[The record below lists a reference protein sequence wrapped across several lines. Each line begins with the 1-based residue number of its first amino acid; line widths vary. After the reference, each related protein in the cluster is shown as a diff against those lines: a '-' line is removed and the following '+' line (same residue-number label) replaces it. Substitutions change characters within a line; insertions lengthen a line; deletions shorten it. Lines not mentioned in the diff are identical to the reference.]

1 MGKPSHYQALKLYLV
16 EHIRFRP
23 HDPFH
28 IYIGFFSLLLTAEIF
43 KVRYS
48 NAIVL
53 LPGFIISLI
62 MEAFDLHDDYVSL
75 GYCRWGASIHGLVV
89 TNFLPV
95 IFFLIVRYRRTR
107 I

>member
-1 MGKPSHYQALKLYLV
+1 MNRTSPYQALKLYLV
-16 EHIRFRP
+16 EHLHFRP

-43 KVRYS
+43 KIKYS
-48 NAIVL
+48 NPIVL

-75 GYCRWGASIHGLVV
+75 GYCRWGASLHGLVV
-89 TNFLPV
+89 TNLLPV
-95 IFFLIVRYRRTR
+95 IFLLIVRYRRTKL
-107 I
+107 